1 MMKQVHNPIYEFTT
15 SRPADF
21 PSEGAEQQAD
31 QDNDGGP
38 THEIIKLSLSLHKR
52 AQTKWN
58 YTSR

>member
-1 MMKQVHNPIYEFTT
+1 MNL
-15 SRPADF
+15 PADF

-38 THEIIKLSLSLHKR
+38 THETIKLSLSLHKR

-58 YTSR
+58 YTSRKEDISAIRSE